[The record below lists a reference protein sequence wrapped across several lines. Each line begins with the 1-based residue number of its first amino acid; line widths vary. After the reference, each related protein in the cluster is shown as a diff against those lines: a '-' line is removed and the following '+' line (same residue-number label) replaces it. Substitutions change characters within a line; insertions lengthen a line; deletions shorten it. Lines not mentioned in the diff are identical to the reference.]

1 MRFKFKSDDL
11 FLLYTQEIGAR
22 RYPKSTLEG
31 FFDVMAIIENAEDE
45 RDIRAFVSL
54 HFEKLKGNRAGQY
67 SLRLDRQF
75 RLIIQIERDEKGQ
88 WIWIISIEDYH

>member
-22 RYPKSTLEG
+22 RYPKSTLNG
-31 FFDVMAIIENAEDE
+31 FFDVMAIIANAEDE

-54 HFEKLKGNRAGQY
+54 HFEKLKGDRVGQC
-67 SLRLDRQF
+67 SLRLDR
-75 RLIIQIERDEKGQ
+75 
-88 WIWIISIEDYH
+88 